1 MRKLKSCGFIVT
13 RGNPLQEFLLMIH
26 KDRLDLPKGH
36 VDGNETEI
44 ECALRE
50 LAEETAIRKEDIEI
64 DPEFRFATTY
74 QVRPKKFKGEICE
87 KTIIIYHAYLVR
99 DVAIQVTE
107 HPDYEWRPWD
117 PPHRIQPE
125 TIDPLLER
133 LERHLEREA
142 EG

>member
-1 MRKLKSCGFIVT
+1 MEMKLRSSALCESWRRKRLFVKRISKS
-13 RGNPLQEFLLMIH
+13 
-26 KDRLDLPKGH
+26 
-36 VDGNETEI
+36 
-44 ECALRE
+44 
-50 LAEETAIRKEDIEI
+50 IRS
-64 DPEFRFATTY
+64 FRFATTY

-87 KTIIIYHAYLVR
+87 KTTIIYHAYLVR

-133 LERHLEREA
+133 LERHLEQEA